1 MNIKIKSF
9 SFVVGLVSCAFV
21 NAAEFEAAVWRGET
35 AYVEIPKE
43 LQAKVWSVSENS
55 ARGDV
60 SLELISVV

>member
-43 LQAKVWSVSENS
+43 LLNLYVLSDHKLQVFD
-55 ARGDV
+55 R
-60 SLELISVV
+60 IYRHF